1 MVGLTDSGALD
12 SVAADAKQRLTAA
25 LAALAPHPGEVME
38 LDPASMKPVIN
49 RIKRAQGQLAGVL
62 RLLEEGRDCEDVVT
76 QLAAVSKALDRAGFA
91 IVASGLQQCLVE
103 GDGNVDNLDVKKM
116 EKLFLSL
123 A

>member
-1 MVGLTDSGALD
+1 
-12 SVAADAKQRLTAA
+12 
-25 LAALAPHPGEVME
+25 ME
-38 LDPASMKPVIN
+38 LDPKDMTAVIN

-76 QLAAVSKALDRAGFA
+76 QLAAVSKALDKAGFA
-91 IVASGLQQCLVE
+91 IVASGLQQCLTQ
-103 GDGNVDNLDVKKM
+103 GDGIDGVDVKKM

>member
-1 MVGLTDSGALD
+1 
-12 SVAADAKQRLTAA
+12 
-25 LAALAPHPGEVME
+25 ME
-38 LDPASMKPVIN
+38 LDPAGMKPVIN

-91 IVASGLQQCLVE
+91 IVASGLQQCLTAD
-103 GDGNVDNLDVKKM
+103 DGNVDGVDVKKM